1 MFLFVVNS
9 WKLCFFR
16 MWYTYFNQI
25 LGENYAFL
33 EQVMCRL
40 MHFQSGWSYTAL
52 YKSSYSRGWQNMQDV
67 FHNTGQQCGYLSVVC
82 PYKCPYSLCRL
93 SVFGCWAFSVAG
105 PIVWTSGAPT
115 VFIRQ
120 RKHFYSLS
128 TRCIQCI
135 RSSATMHCINL
146 CLTLTLIIVFFFA
159 GAPTAASSQLV
170 YHRLDLLPTDS
181 NCMHFKQLATFSETR
196 SHWSVLWHR
205 FGVF

>member
-1 MFLFVVNS
+1 MFLIVVNS

-67 FHNTGQQCGYLSVVC
+67 FHNTGLQCGYLSVVC

-93 SVFGCWAFSVAG
+93 SVFGCWAFSVAW

-120 RKHFYSLS
+120 RKRFYSLS
-128 TRCIQCI
+128 TRHQQLLWVSTQTGIKR
-135 RSSATMHCINL
+135 RSKILELELLQEQSI
-146 CLTLTLIIVFFFA
+146 LTI
-159 GAPTAASSQLV
+159 
-170 YHRLDLLPTDS
+170 
-181 NCMHFKQLATFSETR
+181 KQ
-196 SHWSVLWHR
+196 
-205 FGVF
+205 